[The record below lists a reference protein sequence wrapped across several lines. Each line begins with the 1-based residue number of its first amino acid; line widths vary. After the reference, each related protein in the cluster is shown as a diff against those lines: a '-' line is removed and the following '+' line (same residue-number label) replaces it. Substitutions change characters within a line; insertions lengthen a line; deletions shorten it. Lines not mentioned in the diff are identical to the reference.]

1 MHQRLLLVPAVLAVA
16 PALAS
21 EYLSIEQA
29 QALIFPGEMLHD
41 AHFVMSD
48 VQLQALS
55 RQAGTP
61 PTRRQVRAW
70 RSSGGGWFFL
80 EQAIIKGDR
89 IVYGVGLGSDGA
101 VRGIEVLACEPLY
114 SAVRRPQW
122 LARFL
127 GKRLSDHG
135 ALGVPA
141 LSGATLSSEALIQGV
156 QRILA
161 VHALFLRDQT
171 AAR

>member
-1 MHQRLLLVPAVLAVA
+1 MHQRLLLVPAVLATA
-16 PALAS
+16 PALAN

-29 QALIFPGEMLHD
+29 QALIFPGELLHE

-48 VQLQALS
+48 AQLQALS
-55 RQAGTP
+55 RQAGTA

-70 RSSGGGWFFL
+70 RSSSGWFFL

-89 IVYGVGLGSDGA
+89 IVYGVGLDSDGA
-101 VRGIEVLACEPLY
+101 VRGIEVLACVPLY

-122 LARFL
+122 LARFQ
-127 GKRLSDHG
+127 GKRLSDHS

-161 VHALFLRDQT
+161 VHALFLRD
-171 AAR
+171 